1 MFYIVIDFI
10 FIRNFYLSSLEI
22 VSMRFI
28 YIYCI
33 YLLIY
38 LWYLFMTFIYLFI
51 YLFIRKL
58 YLLEVTLIDWIIKLK
73 RSIINVLLQ
82 IVYFQKAFNVSDME
96 HFIYPSRF
104 CQFNVYYIVEEPH
117 RIFLLGTLELS
128 TLHK

>member
-82 IVYFQKAFNVSDME
+82 MVYFQKAFNVSDME
-96 HFIYPSRF
+96 DFIYPSMF
-104 CQFNVYYIVEEPH
+104 CQFIVYYIVEEPH

>member
-1 MFYIVIDFI
+1 
-10 FIRNFYLSSLEI
+10 
-22 VSMRFI
+22 
-28 YIYCI
+28 
-33 YLLIY
+33 
-38 LWYLFMTFIYLFI
+38 MTFIYLFI

-96 HFIYPSRF
+96 HFIYPSMF
-104 CQFNVYYIVEEPH
+104 CQFNVYYIVEEPR